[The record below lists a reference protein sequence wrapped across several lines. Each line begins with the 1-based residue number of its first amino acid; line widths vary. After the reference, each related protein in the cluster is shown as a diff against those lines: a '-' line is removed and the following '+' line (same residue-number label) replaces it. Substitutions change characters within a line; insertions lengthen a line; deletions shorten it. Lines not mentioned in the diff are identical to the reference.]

1 LALACHCVEL
11 VDDLHVGG
19 QRLLGVLH
27 LLGSLVTH
35 VVLGAGVCVVGSD
48 LGVLRCVGVLLTF
61 NVLVNLHVNFVDLP
75 DALEQLY
82 LHHGLVM
89 LQHFGLHLVGNC
101 GWEWQVLVGTR
112 VLYYIPRVA
121 LPMMGEP
128 GLGDVL
134 LVNVDTFDLD
144 LQQVLRV
151 LLRHVGLGM
160 LDLLG
165 EHLEELSHESS
176 LFFLLL
182 ISLRRVHN

>member
-1 LALACHCVEL
+1 LHDIVGDL
-11 VDDLHVGG
+11 VVGDLDLDLGG
-19 QRLLGVLH
+19 QHLLVVLH
-27 LLGSLVTH
+27 RLVSLVTQ
-35 VVLGAGVCVVGSD
+35 VVFGAGVCI
-48 LGVLRCVGVLLTF
+48 GVLLTF
-61 NVLVNLHVNFVDLP
+61 DVLVNLHVNFVDLP
-75 DALEQLY
+75 DPLVQLY
-82 LHHGLVM
+82 LHHILVM

-112 VLYYIPRVA
+112 VLYNIPRVA
-121 LPMMGEP
+121 LPMRGEP

-134 LVNVDTFDLD
+134 LFNVGTFDLD

-165 EHLEELSHESS
+165 EHLEELSHDSS
-176 LFFLLL
+176 LFFSLL